1 MTDILFNASRG
12 SRILCS
18 DIVTFRSAY
27 NSTFHILFF
36 FTLEKGNDMD
46 FACGSIRR
54 SSCLLN

>member
-12 SRILCS
+12 SRILCA

-36 FTLEKGNDMD
+36 LPWKKVTIWILRVGASVVVAVF
-46 FACGSIRR
+46 
-54 SSCLLN
+54 